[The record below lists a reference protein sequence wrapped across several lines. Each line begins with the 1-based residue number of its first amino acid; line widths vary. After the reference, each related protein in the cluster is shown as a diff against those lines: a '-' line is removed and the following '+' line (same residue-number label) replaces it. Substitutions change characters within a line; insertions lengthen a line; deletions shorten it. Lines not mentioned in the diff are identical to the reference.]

1 MSELSGYTIFAV
13 SLIVIGAAVY
23 AMLVS
28 AWHVLHDDGEL
39 RLERML
45 KRHATSLDL
54 AVSGFGSHQAAT
66 AVRRCVACADKPACD
81 EWLASGRRE
90 GAAAFCPN
98 AAFVRRI
105 ARET

>member
-1 MSELSGYTIFAV
+1 MSEITGYTIFAFA
-13 SLIVIGAAVY
+13 LIIIGAAVY

-28 AWHVLHDDGEL
+28 AWHVLHDDGQL

-45 KRHATSLDL
+45 KRHGASLDL
-54 AVSGFGSHQAAT
+54 AAGEFGSYHMAA

-81 EWLASGRRE
+81 AWLGAGKRE

-98 AAFVRRI
+98 AALVQRI